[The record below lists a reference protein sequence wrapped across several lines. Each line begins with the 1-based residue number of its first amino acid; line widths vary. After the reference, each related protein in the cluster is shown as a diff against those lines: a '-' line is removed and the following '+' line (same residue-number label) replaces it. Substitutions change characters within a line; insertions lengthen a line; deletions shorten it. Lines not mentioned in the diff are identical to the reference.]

1 MNEHKK
7 VKPSNTEISLE
18 PLFNQHLQEEIMLP
32 VMALESYNVSIDV
45 IYIFYT
51 LLIHIVF
58 RIFQKKF
65 SQYLKKKLVMK
76 IQIKF

>member
-7 VKPSNTEISLE
+7 VQPSNTEISLE

-32 VMALESYNVSIDV
+32 VMALGSYNVSIDV

-58 RIFQKKF
+58 RIFQKEF
-65 SQYLKKKLVMK
+65 SQYLKEKLLMK

>member
-1 MNEHKK
+1 LNEHKK